1 MSAVKYTKWK
11 KIVDANKKSAVDVCF
26 PVKDGDVVVSVKPR
40 IPYTEQM
47 EMVGLVVAACSPANN
62 SIENENADSVNSKRN
77 ATDRYLEGVWRLM
90 VLTYY
95 TNLDFSDQRVT
106 TDLIWDLA
114 GDDEVYSKITEVI
127 DDCLWA
133 LYDSAYD
140 EIKLRRQ
147 PTHRLASRVLGFF
160 EKLDAVLPSGWQ
172 EELNKLISDSEGLG
186 VKLFD
191 VIASE
196 ENKSNE

>member
-11 KIVDANKKSAVDVCF
+11 KIIDANKKAAVDVFF
-26 PVKDGDVVVSVKPR
+26 PVKDGDIVVSVKPR

-62 SIENENADSVNSKRN
+62 IIENENADSVNSKRN
-77 ATDRYLEGVWRLM
+77 VTDRYLEGVWRLM

-95 TNLDFSDQRVT
+95 TNLDFSDQRAT
-106 TDLIWDLA
+106 TDTIWDLA
-114 GDDEVYSKITEVI
+114 GDNEFYDKITEVI
-127 DDCLWA
+127 DDRLWE
-133 LYDSAYD
+133 LYDLAYR
-140 EIKLRRQ
+140 EIELRRQ
-147 PTHRLASRVLGFF
+147 PTQRLASRILGFL
-160 EKLDAVLPSGWQ
+160 EKVDAVIPKDWQ
-172 EELNKLISDSEGLG
+172 EELNKLISDSDRLG

-191 VIASE
+191 VITSE